1 MTMNNPILVLKN
13 LVIEYELKRYSIR
26 AIDNVSM
33 AFEKGSITAI
43 VGESGSGK
51 TTLASAILQVISS
64 PGRIISGEVLY
75 YQDQKS
81 LNFPTVEL
89 EGIYIASI
97 QNLKPIELNRYRWQ
111 ECSMVFQGA
120 QSSLNPVMTIFEQ
133 FYETMVVHHVGS
145 FNYREF
151 KKAVLKRAQEVLD
164 IVHLDPKRILPM
176 YAHELSGGMKQRV
189 MIAFSLLLNPKIII
203 LDEPTTALDV
213 ITQDSIFKVLKSIN
227 KDLGVTM
234 ILLTHDMGV
243 VAKFADFVGVMYAGK
258 LVEYGTT
265 RNVFK
270 KRMHPYTN
278 GLISATPSIVAD
290 NSMLKPIEGTP
301 PDLMALPP
309 GCSFNPRCEKCFA
322 PCLVKAPSLVD
333 VSGHFVSC
341 HLYKEIKGTKH
352 E

>member
-1 MTMNNPILVLKN
+1 MNNPILVLKD

-75 YQDQKS
+75 FQDIKS
-81 LNFPTVEL
+81 NLFPTVEKDRKF
-89 EGIYIASI
+89 IASI
-97 QNLKPIELNRYRWQ
+97 HAMSPHELNNYRWQ

-120 QSSLNPVMTIFEQ
+120 QSSLNPVMTIYEQ
-133 FYETMVVHHVGS
+133 FYETMEVHHQGRISSRDMDKIVQ
-145 FNYREF
+145 
-151 KKAVLKRAQEVLD
+151 KRANEVLE
-164 IVHLDPKRILPM
+164 IVHLDAKRILPM
-176 YAHELSGGMKQRV
+176 YPHELSGGMKQRV
-189 MIAFSLLLNPKIII
+189 MIAFSMLLNPQIII

-213 ITQDSIFKVLKSIN
+213 ITQDSIFRVLKSIN

-265 RNVFK
+265 RDVFA
-270 KRMHPYTN
+270 KRMHPYTR

-290 NSMLKPIEGTP
+290 NSILKPIEGTP
-301 PDLMALPP
+301 PDLMALPS
-309 GCSFNPRCEKCFA
+309 GCAFHPRCDKCFS
-322 PCLVKAPSLVD
+322 PCTSQSPHLINL
-333 VSGHFVSC
+333 SGHLVSC
-341 HLYKEIKGTKH
+341 HLYTETEETKH

>member
-1 MTMNNPILVLKN
+1 MSNPILVLNN
-13 LVIEYELKRYSIR
+13 LVIEYELKRYAIR
-26 AIDNVSM
+26 AIDHVSM

-75 YQDQKS
+75 FQDIKTN
-81 LNFPTVEL
+81 LYPTVEQ
-89 EGIYIASI
+89 GNQFIASI
-97 QNLKPIELNRYRWQ
+97 HTMTPHDLNRYRWQ

-120 QSSLNPVMTIFEQ
+120 QSSLNPVMTIYEQ
-133 FYETMVVHHVGS
+133 FYETMLVHHDGRIHPKDMEKIVT
-145 FNYREF
+145 
-151 KKAVLKRAQEVLD
+151 KRAKEVLE
-164 IVHLDPKRILPM
+164 IVHLDFERILPM
-176 YAHELSGGMKQRV
+176 YPHELSGGMKQRV

-213 ITQDSIFKVLKSIN
+213 ITQDSIFRVLKTIN

-258 LVEYGTT
+258 LVEYGPT
-265 RNVFK
+265 RDVFA
-270 KRMHPYTN
+270 KRMHPYTR
-278 GLISATPSIVAD
+278 GLISATPSIIAD

-301 PDLMALPP
+301 PDLMALPS
-309 GCSFNPRCEKCFA
+309 GCAFNPRCDKCFA
-322 PCLVKAPSLVD
+322 PCKNRSPELINLA
-333 VSGHFVSC
+333 GHLVSC
-341 HLYKEIKGTKH
+341 HLYTETGEPKH